1 MATHF
6 PSGHYTD
13 VTYGNGGPSRHQCGG
28 CGAPIVSRYE
38 AWLHAL
44 TSSAACPGNTAESD
58 EIAKA
63 AAAPEEATQ
72 ECRVHGTV
80 SDDHFPCRVPGET
93 AGQFTNRVL
102 GYWRDV

>member
-28 CGAPIVSRYE
+28 CGAPIVPRLE
-38 AWLHAL
+38 AWVHAL
-44 TSSAACPGNTAESD
+44 TSSVACPGNTAASD

-63 AAAPEEATQ
+63 AGTPEEATR

-80 SDDHFPCRVPGET
+80 PDDHFPCRVPGET
-93 AGQFTNRVL
+93 ADQFTNRVL

>member
-1 MATHF
+1 MEAHF

-28 CGAPIVSRYE
+28 CAAPIVSRLD
-38 AWLHAL
+38 AWVL
-44 TSSAACPGNTAESD
+44 TSPAACPGNTAAAD
-58 EIAKA
+58 YWAKA
-63 AAAPEEATQ
+63 AGAPGEATR

-80 SDDHFPCRVPGET
+80 PDDHFPCRVPGET
-93 AGQFTNRVL
+93 ADQFTNRVL